1 MQCVFITGHGMA
13 CGESGFPARFLGL
26 NHLPSGRFPANAA
39 WLAVQVMAHN
49 LPRWTARIGL
59 GEPVATTKTLRR
71 RFFSLAGRITR
82 KATPHP
88 ASSPGLALAEPVQK
102 RSGETAR
109 PATPLLTTPTAT
121 IRRTTQ
127 SPRRPAPG
135 WPHVSPAAV
144 CQADFALRRR
154 CGPSTSPWRG
164 CHTPCPA
171 GLERIKATRSLSG
184 PSHPL
189 LPRGGQILSVDLGLG
204 RALHG
209 T

>member
-1 MQCVFITGHGMA
+1 MNRRCNTRAQSPALGP
-13 CGESGFPARFLGL
+13 FPR
-26 NHLPSGRFPANAA
+26 
-39 WLAVQVMAHN
+39 Q
-49 LPRWTARIGL
+49 
-59 GEPVATTKTLRR
+59 RR
-71 RFFSLAGRITR
+71 LAGRPGHGPQSASLDRAHRPGRAGGNHQDPQTALLLPGR
-82 KATPHP
+82 TDHSQGATPHP

-184 PSHPL
+184 SSHPL